1 MTRRNLSLLAG
12 LVVLSSFVGG
22 AVAQQTAG
30 LLNQALQHRDK
41 GDYSSAITD
50 FQQAVRL
57 DPENASLWNY
67 LCSTQ
72 IMAAQYKEAIKS
84 CDQAL
89 KYSTKY
95 VVALGNRSDAW
106 TYLGDYDKAMVD
118 INRAIALNPSY
129 TLGYQLRGWLN
140 IYKKDGDRVQS
151 DRDLRKAL
159 EMTPDN
165 ASAMTGLGI
174 VQMDFKDAYG
184 AIRWFDKAIAI
195 SPKYAYAYRSRGIAR
210 EMMGDM
216 QGACSDW
223 RQAATLGNTQV
234 KPWISN
240 QCR

>member
-84 CDQAL
+84 L
-89 KYSTKY
+89 KDVKIVSQT
-95 VVALGNRSDAW
+95 
-106 TYLGDYDKAMVD
+106 TGDPAE
-118 INRAIALNPSY
+118 L
-129 TLGYQLRGWLN
+129 
-140 IYKKDGDRVQS
+140 
-151 DRDLRKAL
+151 
-159 EMTPDN
+159 
-165 ASAMTGLGI
+165 
-174 VQMDFKDAYG
+174 
-184 AIRWFDKAIAI
+184 
-195 SPKYAYAYRSRGIAR
+195 YRH
-210 EMMGDM
+210 
-216 QGACSDW
+216 
-223 RQAATLGNTQV
+223 AATIQATYRAF
-234 KPWISN
+234 ISSQPVDGVEVN
-240 QCR
+240 VSQSISHRSSAAFDA